1 MPRPIF
7 AQVSAAA
14 LAHNL
19 SIARR
24 HAAGAR
30 ILAVLKAN
38 AYGHGLSRTAAAMQN
53 TDGFAVL
60 DLNEAVTLRDAYAD
74 TPVLMLEGV
83 FQPADVP
90 VVAEHAIHLVV
101 HSPEQLSM
109 LKATRPPGLLDV
121 FVKLNS
127 GMNRLGF
134 SPPDYRRVFAEIK
147 AIPWVRSVGLMT
159 HFADADGAEG
169 IDAQLER
176 FNSLTIGLPGERT
189 VANSAALLRY
199 SGRGFDWVRPGIM
212 LYGCSPFADRSAAS
226 LGLQPAMTLR
236 SEIIGTQHLQAG
248 DKVGYGGTFVAQR
261 AMRIGVVGCGYADGY
276 PRHAPSGTPILI
288 GGRRTRTVGR
298 VSMDMLSVDLTDHA
312 GAGVGAQVTLWGE
325 GLPADEVATAAGTI
339 SYELLCAVA
348 PRVRMVEGP

>member
-7 AQVSAAA
+7 AKVSTAA

-19 SIARR
+19 AIARR

-30 ILAVLKAN
+30 ILAVMKAN
-38 AYGHGLSRTAAAMQN
+38 AYGHGLSRSAAAMQD

-60 DLNEAVTLRDAYAD
+60 DLNEAVTLRDAHAD
-74 TPVLMLEGV
+74 KPILMLEGV
-83 FQPADVP
+83 FETADVP
-90 VVAEHAIHLVV
+90 IVAAHRIHLVV

-109 LKATRPPGLLDV
+109 LQAARPPALLDV
-121 FVKLNS
+121 FLKLNS
-127 GMNRLGF
+127 GMNRLGIG
-134 SPPDYRRVFAEIK
+134 PPDYRRVFAELK
-147 AIPWVRSVGLMT
+147 AIPWVRSVGMMT

-176 FNSLTIGLPGERT
+176 FNALTFGLPGERT

-199 SGRGFDWVRPGIM
+199 SGRGFDWARPGIM
-212 LYGCSPFADRSAAS
+212 LYGCSPFADRTAAS
-226 LGLQPAMTLR
+226 LGLLPAMTLM
-236 SEIIGTQHLQAG
+236 SEIIGIQRLGAG

-276 PRHAPSGTPILI
+276 PRQAPSGTPILI
-288 GGRRTRTVGR
+288 GGRRSQTVGR
-298 VSMDMLSVDLTDHA
+298 VSMDMITVDLTDHPE
-312 GAGVGAQVTLWGE
+312 AGVGTPATLWGE
-325 GLPADEVATAAGTI
+325 GLSADEVATAAGTI

-348 PRVRMVEGP
+348 PRVRIIEGP